1 MRQCYSRPLLQ
12 TADLQCLS
20 IKMFFSLQ
28 LHASVGFY
36 RLGQHGACTYIGFCE
51 LVTIETT
58 VVTTDVMCHYK
69 CRHYEIWTWTIWS
82 GLCH

>member
-1 MRQCYSRPLLQ
+1 MRQCYSRPLLE

-36 RLGQHGACTYIGFCE
+36 RLA
-51 LVTIETT
+51 
-58 VVTTDVMCHYK
+58 
-69 CRHYEIWTWTIWS
+69 RAAWS
-82 GLCH
+82 LYLYRVL